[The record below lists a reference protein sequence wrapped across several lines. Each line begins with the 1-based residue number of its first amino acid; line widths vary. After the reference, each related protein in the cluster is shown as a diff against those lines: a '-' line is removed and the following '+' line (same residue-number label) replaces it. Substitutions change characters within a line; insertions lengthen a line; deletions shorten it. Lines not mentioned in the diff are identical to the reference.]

1 MRPRLLYFVTE
12 DWFFCSHFLS
22 RARAAAAAGFD
33 VSVVCRVHDHGEAIR
48 REGFNLLSI
57 DIRRGRVT
65 PLRDLRLLWRVF
77 GIYRRARPDIVHQ
90 IAAKPLIYGSVAAR
104 LSGVSGVVNAPVG
117 MGFVFSSKRL
127 FAQLLRPLVLGAY
140 RFLLQPSSGY
150 VVLENRDDLDWL
162 VRERIVRPDRA
173 ILIRGAGVDPAQFRP
188 GEEDRPPIVVVV
200 ARLLWDKGIGEFVEA
215 ADRLREKGFPAR
227 FVVIGQSDPENPGSI
242 PGERIDAWR
251 KGGAVEFWGQRT
263 DVADILRRAAIAC
276 LPSYRE
282 GLPKVLLE
290 AAACGLP
297 IVATNVPGCR
307 EVVVEGVN
315 GYLIAPRD
323 SEALAASL
331 ETLLAQPALRRRFG
345 RESRRIVMEHFT
357 EDDVDRRTLKLYRTI
372 LTERPSMG

>member
-1 MRPRLLYFVTE
+1 M
-12 DWFFCSHFLS
+12 
-22 RARAAAAAGFD
+22 
-33 VSVVCRVHDHGEAIR
+33 
-48 REGFNLLSI
+48 
-57 DIRRGRVT
+57 
-65 PLRDLRLLWRVF
+65 
-77 GIYRRARPDIVHQ
+77 
-90 IAAKPLIYGSVAAR
+90 
-104 LSGVSGVVNAPVG
+104 
-117 MGFVFSSKRL
+117 
-127 FAQLLRPLVLGAY
+127 
-140 RFLLQPSSGY
+140 
-150 VVLENRDDLDWL
+150 
-162 VRERIVRPDRA
+162 
-173 ILIRGAGVDPAQFRP
+173 DPAQFRP